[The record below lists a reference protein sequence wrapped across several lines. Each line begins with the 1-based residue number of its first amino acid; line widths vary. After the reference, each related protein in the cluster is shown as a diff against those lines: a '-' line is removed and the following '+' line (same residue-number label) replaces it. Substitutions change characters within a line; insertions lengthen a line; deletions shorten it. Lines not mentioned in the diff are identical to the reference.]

1 MSSADKIRVMIVDD
15 QFIVRSGLATFINI
29 SPDLEFV
36 GEANNGEQAVQ
47 MVTRLHTHV
56 ILMDMKMPRM
66 NGVEATRA
74 ILAVH
79 PQIKIIAL
87 TSFKEPDMIQE
98 VLQAG
103 ALGYLLKD
111 VTADELRAAIRNA
124 YAGRPT
130 LATEAMQALIQT
142 KTPSSPTEIGYDL
155 TEREHEVLELMVR
168 GLTNP
173 QMAEDLI
180 VSLST
185 VKFHVSSILSKL
197 GVATRTEAVHLA
209 MRHKLVPDDV

>member
-1 MSSADKIRVMIVDD
+1 MSDANIIRVLIVDD
-15 QFIVRSGLATFINI
+15 QYIVRSGLATFINI

-36 GEANNGEQAVQ
+36 GEAANGEQAVH
-47 MVTRLHTHV
+47 MAARLQPHV

-66 NGVEATRA
+66 DGVKATRA
-74 ILAVH
+74 ILEAH

-111 VTADELRAAIRNA
+111 ATAPELHDAIQNA

-142 KTPSSPTEIGYDL
+142 KSANASTEIGYDL
-155 TEREHEVLELMVR
+155 TDREREVLALMVR

-173 QMAEDLI
+173 QMAEELI

-209 MRHKLVPDDV
+209 LRHKLVPDEV

>member
-1 MSSADKIRVMIVDD
+1 MSDADKIRVMIADD
-15 QFIVRSGLATFINI
+15 QYIVRSGLATFIDI

-36 GEANNGEQAVQ
+36 GEAANGEQAVQ
-47 MVTRLHTHV
+47 MAARLQPHV
-56 ILMDMKMPRM
+56 ILMDMKMPRV

-74 ILAVH
+74 ILAAH

-103 ALGYLLKD
+103 AMGYLLKD
-111 VTADELRAAIRNA
+111 VTADELRGAIRNA

-130 LATEAMQALIQT
+130 LATEAVQALVQT
-142 KTPSSPTEIGYDL
+142 KATASSAEIGYDL
-155 TEREHEVLELMVR
+155 TEREREVLALMVR

-173 QMAEDLI
+173 QMAEELI

-209 MRHKLVPDDV
+209 MRHKLVPDEA

>member
-1 MSSADKIRVMIVDD
+1 MSNVDKIRVMIVDD

-36 GEANNGEQAVQ
+36 GDAANGEQAVH
-47 MVTRLHTHV
+47 MAARLHPHV

-66 NGVEATRA
+66 NGVDATRA
-74 ILAVH
+74 ILTAQ
-79 PQIKIIAL
+79 PNIKIIAL

-111 VTADELRAAIRNA
+111 ITADELHSAIRNA

-130 LATEAMQALIQT
+130 LATEAMQALIQSQQT
-142 KTPSSPTEIGYDL
+142 SANDVGFDL
-155 TEREHEVLELMVR
+155 TEREREVLALMVH

-173 QMAEDLI
+173 QMAEELI

-209 MRHKLVPDDV
+209 MRHKLVPDFE